1 MSLSILLFALLSFW
15 IYKLQN
21 RIFNLENQVNSFKNN
36 AEEKS
41 INSKQNDIIKK
52 KVTIKDELPIKIRE
66 ETLKIFAK
74 TRKEELKSKEPS
86 ELMEFFKNYFTQ
98 GNLLVRIGGII
109 LFFGLAFLAK
119 YAAEY
124 STISMQTR
132 LIFIALTAIALVALG
147 WKLRNKDG
155 IYGQVLQGLGI
166 AIFYL
171 VIYVASKFYAL
182 LSFDIAFILMLMTVV
197 LGSLLAVIENSQPLA
212 IFSTIG
218 GFIVPILV
226 ASNSGSHV
234 ALFSYY
240 ALLNLAIFIQAWYHS
255 WRLLNILGFICTFAI
270 AVIWGVLRY
279 KPELFVTT
287 EPFLVLFFVMYLT
300 ISILF
305 TLKHSF
311 KPKNFI
317 DGALVFGLPM
327 VVFPL
332 QLQLVQN
339 FEYAQAISAII
350 LGVLYFI
357 LSRVF
362 KNNEKTDL
370 LAQVFLLL
378 SVVFFTISIPYIFD
392 ADVTAA
398 LWSLESCVAIW
409 IALKQNR
416 TYSRYLGEIL
426 LLVSALIYPL
436 SVYTYGITFS
446 EYLGY
451 IIVITAIFIAS
462 YLLDKNKKYLSR
474 FDIFMPIVFLGFSIV
489 LWFFSTPLILMK
501 YNVVYVNSLMF
512 SLFLAGGLFFIAIK
526 YLNYNLLIKILQVY
540 LVLGIYFFFIASYEI
555 THPFEGF
562 GVLILGSFFLF
573 NYFLLYKYD
582 KFWKYIKQI
591 HILSIWFMASVLVLE
606 IIYFAKKL
614 DVDKS
619 IFIIAIAIIPLVSSI
634 FLLTF
639 KKYGIWLEK
648 YKEDYQFIATGGFIF
663 VLVLWELRAFN
674 VAPDFNMLTYVPI
687 LNPIDMMQLL
697 VLGLVSFWIYRN
709 QKFLLNNNKLFI
721 YGLTSFLFMS
731 FFTVVFARSIH
742 MYGNVNYDINSL
754 WHDMYFQTGLS
765 ILWSIIAI
773 TAMFLSKRYASRI
786 IWLAGF
792 GLLVL
797 VVLKLFLVE
806 LDSSGTIERI
816 ISFIIVGSLL
826 LFIGYFVPL
835 PPTKNIEKIV
845 NIKENLE

>member
-1 MSLSILLFALLSFW
+1 MSLSILLFGLLSFW
-15 IYKLQN
+15 IYTLQN
-21 RIFNLENQVNSFKNN
+21 RIFNLENQVKSSKNKV
-36 AEEKS
+36 EEKF
-41 INSKQNDIIKK
+41 INSKQNDVIKK

-66 ETLKIFAK
+66 ETLKIFGK
-74 TRKEELKSKEPS
+74 TKEPS
-86 ELMEFFKNYFTQ
+86 KLMLFLGNYFTK

-132 LIFIALTAIALVALG
+132 LIFIALTAIALIVLG

-197 LGSLLAVIENSQPLA
+197 LGSILAVIEKSQPLA

-226 ASNSGSHV
+226 ASNDGSHV
-234 ALFSYY
+234 VLFSYY

-255 WRLLNILGFICTFAI
+255 WRLLNILGFVFTFVI
-270 AVIWGVLRY
+270 AGIWGVLRY
-279 KPELFVTT
+279 NAELFVTT
-287 EPFLVLFFVMYLT
+287 EPFLILFFMMYLT
-300 ISILF
+300 VSILF
-305 TLKHSF
+305 TFKHSF
-311 KPKNFI
+311 KPKNLI
-317 DGALVFGLPM
+317 DGTLVFGLPM

-332 QLQLVQN
+332 QLNLVQN

-350 LGVLYFI
+350 LGALYLIFY
-357 LSRVF
+357 RVF

-378 SVVFFTISIPYIFD
+378 SVIFFTISIPYLFD

-398 LWSLESCVAIW
+398 LWALESCVAIW

-416 TYSRYLGEIL
+416 VYSRYLAEAL
-426 LLVSALIYPL
+426 LFASAFIYPS
-436 SVYTYGITFS
+436 SVYSNGLTFS

-451 IIVITAIFIAS
+451 VIVITAIFIAS
-462 YLLDKNKKYLSR
+462 YLLDKNKRHLSR
-474 FDIFMPIVFLGFSIV
+474 FDVIMPIVFLGLSVV
-489 LWFFSTPLILMK
+489 LWFISTPLILMK
-501 YNVVYVNSLMF
+501 YDVVNVNAFMF
-512 SLFLAGGLFFIAIK
+512 TLFLAGSLFFIAIK
-526 YLNYNLLIKILQVY
+526 YLNYNLLIKVLQVY
-540 LVLGIYFFFIASYEI
+540 LLLGIYFFFLGSYERV
-555 THPFEGF
+555 HPFESF
-562 GVLILGSFFLF
+562 GVVALGSFFLL
-573 NYFLLYKYD
+573 NYFLLYQYD

-591 HILSIWFMASVLVLE
+591 HILSIWFMVSILVLE
-606 IIYFAKKL
+606 TIYFAKRL

-619 IFIIAIAIIPLVSSI
+619 IFMIAIAIVPLVVSI
-634 FLLTF
+634 ILLTY

-648 YKEDYQFIATGGFIF
+648 YKEDYQFFAVGGFVF
-663 VLVLWELRAFN
+663 VLALWELIAFS
-674 VAPDFNMLTYVPI
+674 VAPDFHMLTYVPL
-687 LNPIDMMQLL
+687 LNPIDMMQIL
-697 VLGLVSFWIYRN
+697 VLGLVCFWIYRN
-709 QKFLLNNNKLFI
+709 EKFLLDDKKLFV
-721 YGLTSFLFMS
+721 YGLTSLLFLS

-742 MYGNVNYDINSL
+742 MYGNVHYDINSL

-773 TAMFLSKRYASRI
+773 SAMFLSKRYASRT

-797 VVLKLFLVE
+797 VVLKLFFVE
-806 LDSSGTIERI
+806 LASSGTIERI

-835 PPTKNIEKIV
+835 PPIKNTEKVV
-845 NIKENLE
+845 NKKENLE

>member
-1 MSLSILLFALLSFW
+1 MSLSILLFGLLSFW
-15 IYKLQN
+15 IYTLQN
-21 RIFNLENQVNSFKNN
+21 RIFNLENQVKSSKNKV
-36 AEEKS
+36 EEKF
-41 INSKQNDIIKK
+41 INSKQNDVIKK

-66 ETLKIFAK
+66 ETLKIFGK
-74 TRKEELKSKEPS
+74 TKEPS
-86 ELMEFFKNYFTQ
+86 KLMLFLGNYFTK

-132 LIFIALTAIALVALG
+132 LIFIALTAIALIVLG

-197 LGSLLAVIENSQPLA
+197 SGSILAVIEKSQPLA
-212 IFSTIG
+212 VFSTIG

-226 ASNSGSHV
+226 ASNDGSHV
-234 ALFSYY
+234 VLFSYY

-255 WRLLNILGFICTFAI
+255 WRLLNILGFVFTFVI
-270 AVIWGVLRY
+270 AGIWGVLRY
-279 KPELFVTT
+279 NAELFVTT
-287 EPFLVLFFVMYLT
+287 EPFLILFFMMYLT
-300 ISILF
+300 VSILF
-305 TLKHSF
+305 TFKHSF
-311 KPKNFI
+311 KPKNLI
-317 DGALVFGLPM
+317 DGTLVFGLPM

-332 QLQLVQN
+332 QLNLVQN

-350 LGVLYFI
+350 LGALYLIFY
-357 LSRVF
+357 RVF

-378 SVVFFTISIPYIFD
+378 SVIFFTISIPYLFD

-398 LWSLESCVAIW
+398 LWALESCVAIW

-416 TYSRYLGEIL
+416 VYSRYLAEAL
-426 LLVSALIYPL
+426 LFASAFIYPS
-436 SVYTYGITFS
+436 SVYSNGLTFS

-451 IIVITAIFIAS
+451 VIVITAIFIAS
-462 YLLDKNKKYLSR
+462 YLLDKNKRHLSR
-474 FDIFMPIVFLGFSIV
+474 FDVIMPIVFLGLSVV
-489 LWFFSTPLILMK
+489 LWFISTPLILMK
-501 YNVVYVNSLMF
+501 YDVVNVNAFMF
-512 SLFLAGGLFFIAIK
+512 TLFLAGSLFFIAIK
-526 YLNYNLLIKILQVY
+526 YLNYNLLIKVLQVY
-540 LVLGIYFFFIASYEI
+540 LLLGIYFFFLGSYERV
-555 THPFEGF
+555 HPFESF
-562 GVLILGSFFLF
+562 GVVALGSFFLL
-573 NYFLLYKYD
+573 NYFLLYQYD

-591 HILSIWFMASVLVLE
+591 HILSIWFMVSILVLE
-606 IIYFAKKL
+606 TIYFAKRL

-619 IFIIAIAIIPLVSSI
+619 IFMIAIAIVPLVVSI
-634 FLLTF
+634 ILLTY

-648 YKEDYQFIATGGFIF
+648 YKEDYQFFAVGGFVF
-663 VLVLWELRAFN
+663 VLALWELIAFS
-674 VAPDFNMLTYVPI
+674 VAPDFHMLTYVPL
-687 LNPIDMMQLL
+687 LNPIDMMQIL
-697 VLGLVSFWIYRN
+697 VLGLVCFWIYRN
-709 QKFLLNNNKLFI
+709 EKFLLDDKKMFV
-721 YGLTSFLFMS
+721 YGLTSLLFLS

-742 MYGNVNYDINSL
+742 MYGNVHYDINSL
-754 WHDMYFQTGLS
+754 WHDMFFQTGLS

-773 TAMFLSKRYASRI
+773 SAMFLSKRYASRT

-797 VVLKLFLVE
+797 VVLKLFFVE
-806 LDSSGTIERI
+806 LASSGTIERI

-835 PPTKNIEKIV
+835 PPIKNTEKEV
-845 NIKENLE
+845 NKKENLE

>member
-21 RIFNLENQVNSFKNN
+21 RIFNLENQVNGFKSN

-41 INSKQNDIIKK
+41 INSKQNNLIKK
-52 KVTIKDELPIKIRE
+52 KVIIKDELPIKIRE

-74 TRKEELKSKEPS
+74 TKNQELKSKEPS
-86 ELMEFFKNYFTQ
+86 KLMQFLINYFTK

-255 WRLLNILGFICTFAI
+255 WRLLNILGFVFTFAI
-270 AVIWGVLRY
+270 AGTWGVLRY

-287 EPFLVLFFVMYLT
+287 EPFLILFFVMYLT

-332 QLQLVQN
+332 QLHLVQN

-350 LGVLYFI
+350 LGVLYLI

-378 SVVFFTISIPYIFD
+378 SVIFFTISIPYIFD

-416 TYSRYLGEIL
+416 IYSRYLAEIL

-436 SVYTYGITFS
+436 SVYTDGITFS

-451 IIVITAIFIAS
+451 IIVITATFIAS
-462 YLLDKNKKYLSR
+462 HLLDKNKKYLSTL
-474 FDIFMPIVFLGFSIV
+474 DIFMPIVFFGFSIV

-501 YNVVYVNSLMF
+501 YNVVYVDSLMF
-512 SLFLAGGLFFIAIK
+512 SLFLAGSLFFIAIK
-526 YLNYNLLIKILQVY
+526 YLNYNLLITMLQIY
-540 LVLGIYFFFIASYEI
+540 LVLGIYFFFIASYET

-562 GVLILGSFFLF
+562 GLFILGSFFL
-573 NYFLLYKYD
+573 
-582 KFWKYIKQI
+582 I
-591 HILSIWFMASVLVLE
+591 
-606 IIYFAKKL
+606 
-614 DVDKS
+614 
-619 IFIIAIAIIPLVSSI
+619 
-634 FLLTF
+634 
-639 KKYGIWLEK
+639 
-648 YKEDYQFIATGGFIF
+648 
-663 VLVLWELRAFN
+663 
-674 VAPDFNMLTYVPI
+674 
-687 LNPIDMMQLL
+687 
-697 VLGLVSFWIYRN
+697 
-709 QKFLLNNNKLFI
+709 
-721 YGLTSFLFMS
+721 
-731 FFTVVFARSIH
+731 
-742 MYGNVNYDINSL
+742 
-754 WHDMYFQTGLS
+754 
-765 ILWSIIAI
+765 
-773 TAMFLSKRYASRI
+773 
-786 IWLAGF
+786 
-792 GLLVL
+792 
-797 VVLKLFLVE
+797 
-806 LDSSGTIERI
+806 
-816 ISFIIVGSLL
+816 
-826 LFIGYFVPL
+826 
-835 PPTKNIEKIV
+835 
-845 NIKENLE
+845 